1 MTNPGHQ
8 SVNSYGLLLTL
19 SRSTGEGGVG
29 LYAGIEIPGK
39 KYCTTR
45 PIR

>member
-1 MTNPGHQ
+1 MTNPRHQ
-8 SVNSYGLLLTL
+8 GVNAYGLLLTL

-29 LYAGIEIPGK
+29 LYDGIEIAGK